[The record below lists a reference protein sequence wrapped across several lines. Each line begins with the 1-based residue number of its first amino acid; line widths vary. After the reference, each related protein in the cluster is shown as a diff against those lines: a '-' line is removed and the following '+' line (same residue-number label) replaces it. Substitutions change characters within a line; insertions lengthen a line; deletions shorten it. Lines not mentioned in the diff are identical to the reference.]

1 MEQVSRDMDWNE
13 GILSLQKNKSRL
25 KTPEQV
31 QALEKVYN
39 EQKYPSESLKL
50 LLANQ
55 IGLSQKQVS
64 RWFFHRR
71 MKNKKLLEIEAS
83 AIGNQKNSSSLIN
96 DQHSGVEQ
104 ESCSS
109 SKQGDL
115 HLNSKDVESKRSNV
129 HQLSMVGLAMQQKT
143 ASGRVAHLVC
153 SNSRPHGPRIK
164 LKEMLIQERIP
175 AATDVSKHLF
185 MRENKDLLSRRSLQS
200 QGVMLDSRQYNHMT
214 WKESYAVSSLK
225 LKLGKLYCHE
235 GPSLGVHF
243 DPLPPGAFSA
253 SFTNSTYELCHIRE
267 SMQKATCNQREHK
280 QLFLHPNTL
289 SNLQSNHQTHMDKPT
304 RFYDNHNFHVKDAE
318 DSERNRLESNCR
330 KIVRCSK
337 YRPKMA
343 YGRRQH
349 FYLNDQK
356 ASTSK
361 AFTCLQNY
369 YDPESLSQDFSNRES
384 LRSANKNTL
393 KKGNVVLPKKIIK
406 SAKTL
411 KERTEHPKLMTS
423 KRKAIEFQS
432 QGHAKLSRK
441 LSCMDPRYGC
451 SVVIEPSFN
460 EDDDPETTSSID

>member
-1 MEQVSRDMDWNE
+1 MEQVSRDMDWNG

-109 SKQGDL
+109 SKQG
-115 HLNSKDVESKRSNV
+115 
-129 HQLSMVGLAMQQKT
+129 LAMQRKT
-143 ASGRVAHLVC
+143 ASGRVAHSVC

-267 SMQKATCNQREHK
+267 SMQKATCNQRKHK

-289 SNLQSNHQTHMDKPT
+289 SNLQSNHQTHMDKLT
-304 RFYDNHNFHVKDAE
+304 RFYDNHNFHVEDAE

-349 FYLNDQK
+349 FYLNDPK

-369 YDPESLSQDFSNRES
+369 YDPESLSQDEDFSNRES

-423 KRKAIEFQS
+423 KRKAIEFQR

-441 LSCMDPRYGC
+441 LSCMDPSYG
-451 SVVIEPSFN
+451 
-460 EDDDPETTSSID
+460 